1 VHLLLVLLE
10 KGLVDGGGGWCESR
24 CGNEFQSGIA
34 DKLSCQPEERFLE
47 VVVGLS
53 RDIVVL
59 QILLSMESDS
69 LSLNLSFLNVNLVAG
84 EDDRDILADTDQ
96 VTVPVG
102 DVLVGN
108 ARSNIKHDDTT
119 LAVDVVPITKASELL
134 LSCGIPD
141 IELDVA

>member
-1 VHLLLVLLE
+1 MAV
-10 KGLVDGGGGWCESR
+10 GGARAGAATNSWGAVSLYHKIQRLCPY
-24 CGNEFQSGIA
+24 QSGIA

-96 VTVPVG
+96 VT
-102 DVLVGN
+102 
-108 ARSNIKHDDTT
+108 
-119 LAVDVVPITKASELL
+119 
-134 LSCGIPD
+134 
-141 IELDVA
+141 